1 MIALAQRN
9 NCLQSLQLTRLQ
21 GVDSK
26 FWLRLLQS
34 LRSNSNLTIQDLDL
48 SHNQCVQIVGRA
60 CAPCHMLHPSPPLP
74 RVRGITPRVARRWS
88 ARLGDTVAAGWGDTA
103 ATMVLGLSSLALAD
117 CGITGK
123 GAIALLAGL
132 SKNPTVQTGLQLLD
146 VSSNAIG
153 PVRR

>member
-1 MIALAQRN
+1 
-9 NCLQSLQLTRLQ
+9 
-21 GVDSK
+21 
-26 FWLRLLQS
+26 
-34 LRSNSNLTIQDLDL
+34 
-48 SHNQCVQIVGRA
+48 
-60 CAPCHMLHPSPPLP
+60 
-74 RVRGITPRVARRWS
+74 
-88 ARLGDTVAAGWGDTA
+88 
-103 ATMVLGLSSLALAD
+103 MVLGLSSLALAD